1 MQFRSQTV
9 WLFCI
14 FGCLVTTAH
23 ACSRAV
29 YLGPNDIV
37 ITVRS
42 MDWVGDI
49 GTNLWIFPRG
59 MDRDG
64 ASGERSAK
72 WTSKY
77 GSVIASAFDAAT
89 SDGMNEKGLVTSLL
103 FLVESEYP
111 RPEADEKRPFVSV
124 SVWAQYVLDNFAT
137 VAEAVEALRAEP
149 FLVATGMT
157 PDGHEGT
164 VHLAISDP
172 TGDSAIFQYIAGKL
186 MIYHGRQ
193 YQVMTNSPPFDQQ
206 LALDAYWKE
215 IGGTVMLPGTNRSAD
230 RFVRASFYIKA
241 IPQTTDERL
250 ALASAFS
257 VIRNVSVPLGITTPG
272 QPNISS
278 TRWRS
283 VCDHKN
289 KRYYFESTIS
299 PSVFWV
305 DLADV
310 DFTQGSPV
318 KKLAVS
324 QGEIYSGNTAGK
336 FAAAEMFK
344 FLPADVVEAIMPE
357 KTVSMQT
364 NLDDS
369 GNWQLQKINGQ
380 PLPSNAGGLRLM
392 LPGKGLVNGFGGV
405 NHFTGN
411 LLTAGN
417 KLFSPLAATRKAGPP
432 AAMKLEA
439 NFTRALGEATAARK
453 TDKGLELLGN
463 DGKVILEFVPEE

>member
-1 MQFRSQTV
+1 LACLSIPSQ
-9 WLFCI
+9 
-14 FGCLVTTAH
+14 
-23 ACSRAV
+23 ACTRAV
-29 YLGPNDIV
+29 YQGPDDIV
-37 ITVRS
+37 LTTRS

-59 MDRDG
+59 MQRDG
-64 ASGERSAK
+64 ACGDRSAK

-103 FLVESEYP
+103 FLSESEYP
-111 RPEADEKRPFVSV
+111 QPAADDKRPFVSV
-124 SVWAQYVLDNFAT
+124 SVWAQYVLDNFAS
-137 VAEAVEALRAEP
+137 VAEAVAALRAEP

-172 TGDSAIFQYIAGKL
+172 TGDSAIFQYIDGKL
-186 MIYHGRQ
+186 AIYHGRQ

-206 LALDAYWKE
+206 LALNAYWE
-215 IGGTVMLPGTNRSAD
+215 QIGGTVMLPGTNRSAD
-230 RFVRASFYIKA
+230 RFVRASFYINA
-241 IPQTTDERL
+241 VPQTTDERL
-250 ALASAFS
+250 AVASAFS

-289 KRYYFESTIS
+289 QRYYFESTIS

-305 DLADV
+305 NLADV
-310 DFTQGSPV
+310 DFSQGAPV

-336 FAAAEMFK
+336 FAETEMFK
-344 FLPADVVEAIMPE
+344 FLPADPTGGATMEV
-357 KTVSMQT
+357 K
-364 NLDDS
+364 LS
-369 GNWQLQKINGQ
+369 GTWILKSINGVPVPQ
-380 PLPSNAGGLRLM
+380 EVKTPSITIAED
-392 LPGKGLVNGFGGV
+392 GKVSGFGGV
-405 NHFTGN
+405 NRLMGA
-411 LLTAGN
+411 LVAGGSE
-417 KLFSPLAATRKAGPP
+417 KLFGPIAGTMMAGPV
-432 AAMKLEA
+432 AAMKLET
-439 NFTRALGEATAARK
+439 NFTRALGEVTSARNTA
-453 TDKGLELLGN
+453 DGLELLGA
-463 DGKVILEFVPEE
+463 DGKVLLEFTADSKD

>member
-1 MQFRSQTV
+1 MRPFSVLILLAIFFCCSATASQ
-9 WLFCI
+9 
-14 FGCLVTTAH
+14 

-29 YLGPNDIV
+29 YLGPDDMV

-49 GTNLWIFPRG
+49 GTNLWVFPRG
-59 MDRDG
+59 MQRDG
-64 ASGERSAK
+64 ACGEHSAK

-103 FLVESEYP
+103 YLVESEYP
-111 RPEADEKRPFVSV
+111 VPGEEDDRPRVSV

-137 VAEAVEALRAEP
+137 VNEAVEALRAEP

-164 VHLAISDP
+164 VHLAISDT
-172 TGDSAIFQYIAGKL
+172 TGDSAIFQYIEGKL
-186 MIYHGRQ
+186 VIYHGRE
-193 YQVMTNSPPFDQQ
+193 YQVMTNSPPFAQQ

-241 IPQTTDERL
+241 IPQTTDERE
-250 ALASAFS
+250 AVASAFS
-257 VIRNVSVPLGITTPG
+257 VIRNVSVPLGFSTPG

-299 PSVFWV
+299 PCVFWV
-305 DLADV
+305 NLSDV
-310 DFTQGSPV
+310 NFSEGANV
-318 KKLAVS
+318 KKLGVS
-324 QGEIYSGNTAGK
+324 QGEIYSGN
-336 FAAAEMFK
+336 AAKEFDDAEPFK
-344 FLPADVVEAIMPE
+344 FLPADTEGPTMDVKLHGTWLLKSIEGQAVPKEV
-357 KTVSMQT
+357 KTPSLTIAEDGKVS
-364 NLDDS
+364 
-369 GNWQLQKINGQ
+369 
-380 PLPSNAGGLRLM
+380 
-392 LPGKGLVNGFGGV
+392 GFGGV
-405 NHFTGN
+405 NRLMGSMN
-411 LLTAGN
+411 KSGE
-417 KLFSPLAATRKAGPP
+417 KLFGPIAATMMAGPP
-432 AAMKLEA
+432 EAMKTET
-439 NFTRALGEATAARK
+439 NFTRALEKVTLARS
-453 TDKGLELLGN
+453 TDGGLELLDT
-463 DGKVILEFVPEE
+463 DGKVLLEFEAE

>member
-111 RPEADEKRPFVSV
+111 RPEAGEKRPFVSV

-230 RFVRASFYIKA
+230 RFVRASFYITA

-257 VIRNVSVPLGITTPG
+257 VIRNVSVPLGFTTPG

-289 KRYYFESTIS
+289 KRYYFESTLS

-305 DLADV
+305 DLTDV
-310 DFTQGSPV
+310 DFAKESPV

-344 FLPADVVEAIMPE
+344 FLPADVEG
-357 KTVSMQT
+357 KTMT
-364 NLDDS
+364 TDNET
-369 GNWQLQKINGQ
+369 QLQGTWLLKSINGA
-380 PLPSNAGGLRLM
+380 PVAKEVKTPSLTIAQD
-392 LPGKGLVNGFGGV
+392 GKVSGFGGV
-405 NHFTGN
+405 NRLMGA
-411 LLTAGN
+411 LVAGGSD
-417 KLFSPLAATRKAGPP
+417 KLFGPIAGTMMAGPP
-432 AAMKLEA
+432 AAMKTETE
-439 NFTRALGEATAARK
+439 FTRALAEVTSARK
-453 TDKGLELLGN
+453 TAGGLEMLGA
-463 DGKVILEFVPEE
+463 DGKVILEFVAE